1 MRGSKKKKSIFG
13 ADHTIKRDTLE
24 QTESRCCHQI
34 SAGRLLLTSKHANS
48 SVSVQAARR
57 RRSASPSK
65 SLCSTAPA
73 PGNVLLKALHA
84 PPTHPPTRLNGS
96 RKTKQNCLSVPLR
109 GPDCCLL
116 SYLCQN
122 NNADSRHCKQT
133 PASLFHKFAERSV
146 VNYVHTLGKK
156 KTTQTKKTKQ
166 NKEASP
172 SVLAFQLTGS
182 ACLRVPYA
190 GKCHLGQR

>member
-1 MRGSKKKKSIFG
+1 M
-13 ADHTIKRDTLE
+13 
-24 QTESRCCHQI
+24 QT
-34 SAGRLLLTSKHANS
+34 AW
-48 SVSVQAARR
+48 

-84 PPTHPPTRLNGS
+84 PPPPLPHPPTRLNGS

-133 PASLFHKFAERSV
+133 PASLFHKFAERSA
-146 VNYVHTLGKK
+146 VNYVHTLEK
-156 KTTQTKKTKQ
+156 KTNNPNKKNKK

-172 SVLAFQLTGS
+172 SALAFQLTGF
-182 ACLRVPYA
+182 ACLCVPYA
-190 GKCHLGQR
+190 GNCHLGQR